1 MEKDKKEEKVEVVE
15 TITANNNVSAPK
27 NNMALAGFI
36 CSISGLITCGIVSI
50 VGLILSI
57 VGLNKSKE
65 LNGEGRGLAIAGI
78 VIGAIET
85 ISVIIITFFMIFFFS
100 IAIPDVVEGVD
111 RVYTD
116 GIEEE
121 DDDYACL
128 VSFRDTNDNL
138 IMSNSVL
145 GYEGASYTRDAQGNN
160 AIKLSISDKNRLF
173 TVTSN
178 LSKQPNNLLV
188 VWTNFDSDSDSY
200 ETESE
205 YCGTYSSDC
214 LGVVNVK
221 SGMRDD
227 LVISGDFTKE
237 EAMDIV
243 DCINNY

>member
-65 LNGEGRGLAIAGI
+65 LNGEGKGLAIAGI

-85 ISVIIITFFMIFFFS
+85 ISIIIIAFFMIFFLS
-100 IAIPDVVEGVD
+100 IAIPDTVEGVD

-116 GIEEE
+116 GIED

-160 AIKLSISDKNRLF
+160 AIRLSISDKNRLF